1 MPGDFK
7 DHVLTVNIPRN
18 DLKVVV
24 DGVAYDFSEWMT
36 RHPGGAAVQLTSTA
50 SGYTLQGTFVDA
62 GSGQFEMDIW
72 RAGQG
77 QVAQLLLF
85 NRPGKN
91 CLAGGNATD
100 LAFPQAGADIY
111 TWASSAPTP
120 HGSAS

>member
-1 MPGDFK
+1 
-7 DHVLTVNIPRN
+7 
-18 DLKVVV
+18 
-24 DGVAYDFSEWMT
+24 
-36 RHPGGAAVQLTSTA
+36 
-50 SGYTLQGTFVDA
+50 
-62 GSGQFEMDIW
+62 MDIW